1 MTALSI
7 IIPAYNEELRIE
19 STLESVAR
27 FIGTRTDIE
36 VIVVDD
42 GSVDRTARVASAVSC
57 PNLRVIGTPKNRGKG
72 HAVRT
77 GMLEATG
84 AFRLFTDAD
93 GSTPISEL
101 AVLEGAMEKMGGSGI
116 AFASIAIPGARVEQ
130 AQAGIRPAA
139 GRLGNWIIRLIALPG
154 VRDSQRGFKLFSADA
169 AREVF
174 SRSIVDGWAFD
185 VEALALAR
193 HLGIPTTEV
202 PVTWAHKD
210 DSRVTVLSYLT
221 TFFDV
226 AAVRWRLTR
235 GGYDTASLAVRT

>member
-19 STLESVAR
+19 STLQSVAR
-27 FIGTRTDIE
+27 FIGTRADIE

-42 GSVDRTARVASAVSC
+42 GSVDGTSRVASAVAC
-57 PNLRVIGTPKNRGKG
+57 PNLRVVRTPDNRGKG

-84 AFRLFTDAD
+84 AYRLFTDAD

-101 AVLEGAMEKMGGSGI
+101 TELEVAMETMGGFGI
-116 AFASIAIPGARVEQ
+116 AFASIAVPGARVEQ
-130 AQAGIRPAA
+130 IQAGIRPAA
-139 GRLGNWIIRLIALPG
+139 GRLGNWIIRMIALPG

-185 VEALALAR
+185 VEALAIAR
-193 HLGIPTTEV
+193 HLGLPIAEV

-210 DSRVTVLSYLT
+210 DSRVTPLSYLT
-221 TFFDV
+221 TLFDV
-226 AAVRWRLTR
+226 VAVRWRLAR
-235 GGYDTASLAVRT
+235 GRYGAANLAVRS